1 MILSDETR
9 AVQGRICLVT
19 GATSRIGSV
28 TALELAR
35 LGGDVVIV
43 GRRSDRCPREVAR
56 VHSATGGRVVALP
69 ADLSSLG
76 QVRGLAEAFRNR
88 YPRLD
93 VLVNNAGSYFFR
105 RELSADGL
113 EMNFAVN
120 HLGHFALTL
129 LLMRS
134 LRASPSAR
142 IVNVSS
148 AAHERWTIDFD
159 DLRCDK
165 RYGRLEAYGRSKLA
179 NLLFTYE
186 LARRLRG
193 TRITANALHPGSV
206 ATNLGSDGAWLR
218 VRLRNLVKRSMLRPE
233 DGARTSVYLATS
245 REVEGVSGRYFN
257 QCRQIRSSEASYD
270 ETAAAKLWQVS
281 ERLSGVSWTEACGEQ
296 HLQGV
301 FVRPT
306 RS

>member
-1 MILSDETR
+1 VILSDETR
-9 AVQGRICLVT
+9 ALQGRICLVT
-19 GATSRIGSV
+19 GATSGIGSV

-193 TRITANALHPGSV
+193 TRITANALHPGVVRTGFGKNNGGLIRV
-206 ATNLGSDGAWLR
+206 AFQALQLIGRPWFLSPEQGAQ
-218 VRLRNLVKRSMLRPE
+218 
-233 DGARTSVYLATS
+233 TSIYLAS
-245 REVEGVSGRYFN
+245 SPEVEGVSGKYFAD
-257 QCRQIRSSEASYD
+257 CREEPSSPASRDEEAQRRLWEMS
-270 ETAAAKLWQVS
+270 EQMVGLKAAV
-281 ERLSGVSWTEACGEQ
+281 
-296 HLQGV
+296 
-301 FVRPT
+301 
-306 RS
+306 